1 MIERAAVTAK
11 SLATGSTRVAV
22 VAPAAGVTSDAP
34 IGLTLATPFRREAAR
49 AA

>member
-11 SLATGSTRVAV
+11 SLANGSARVVAV
-22 VAPAAGVTSDAP
+22 APVAGATSVPP
-34 IGLTLATPFRREAAR
+34 IGLTLATPFLREAAR